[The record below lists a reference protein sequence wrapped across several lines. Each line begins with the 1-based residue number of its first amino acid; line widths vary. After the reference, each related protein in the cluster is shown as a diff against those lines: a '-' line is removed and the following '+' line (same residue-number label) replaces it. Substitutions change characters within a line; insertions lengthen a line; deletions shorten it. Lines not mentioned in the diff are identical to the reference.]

1 MALLFTKP
9 NLIGSHIISQPQ
21 PNPSLGNLKDH
32 KELNWTPTPK
42 PNLKDRQKLPKK
54 KKKLTFVNGKYSGA
68 VGGTV
73 EVKLSHLAAFSIL
86 VPQEIRAR
94 RFEVWIE

>member
-1 MALLFTKP
+1 MNPDSKAQFK
-9 NLIGSHIISQPQ
+9 GSSETPQ
-21 PNPSLGNLKDH
+21 
-32 KELNWTPTPK
+32 E
-42 PNLKDRQKLPKK
+42 

-94 RFEVWIE
+94 RFEV